1 MSHRSRPTPRFPRL
15 RRCCGRALGVAPIA
29 AVLVTVLVGVL
40 VGTAAAPAS
49 ARTTRTGRRGT
60 VAVATDTTDTTD
72 PSRTVVATGIAQV
85 RGVPDMLTMTLGV
98 TSRGRTVGE
107 ALDRNTT
114 AAKKVMEVLTDGGV
128 DKKDIQTSSFSI
140 GPTYDDHSG
149 GVTGYQVS
157 NQVSV
162 QLRDL
167 TKAGAL
173 IDKAAGAG
181 GDDVVMQ
188 GVSFGFDDTS
198 DLVAQARA
206 DAVKRARSQ
215 AEQLARAAGVELGEV
230 RTISESSTDVGP
242 VAAPEAASKST
253 ADAVPIAPG
262 SQEVSVQVS
271 IVFTIR

>member
-140 GPTYDDHSG
+140 GPTYDDH
-149 GVTGYQVS
+149 YQVS

-167 TKAGAL
+167 AKAGAL

>member
-1 MSHRSRPTPRFPRL
+1 MSHPTRPTRTTPRLPRL
-15 RRCCGRALGVAPIA
+15 RRAVSVRRIAPGVALLVA
-29 AVLVTVLVGVL
+29 ALVGV
-40 VGTAAAPAS
+40 GAAPAS
-49 ARTTRTGRRGT
+49 ARTTGAGRPGAVP
-60 VAVATDTTDTTD
+60 VAVDPTGTTD
-72 PSRTVVATGIAQV
+72 PARNVVATGTAQV
-85 RGVPDMLTMTLGV
+85 RGVPDVLTMTLGV

-107 ALDRNTT
+107 ALDRNTA
-114 AAKKVMEVLTDGGV
+114 AAKKVMAVLDDGGV
-128 DKKDIQTSSFSI
+128 DKKDVQTSNFSI

-149 GVTGYQVS
+149 TVTGYQVS

-206 DAVKRARSQ
+206 EAVKRARNQ

-230 RTISESSTDVGP
+230 RTISESSVDPGP
-242 VAAPEAASKST
+242 VALPEAASKST
-253 ADAVPIAPG
+253 ADAVPISPG

-271 IVFTIR
+271 IVFAIH